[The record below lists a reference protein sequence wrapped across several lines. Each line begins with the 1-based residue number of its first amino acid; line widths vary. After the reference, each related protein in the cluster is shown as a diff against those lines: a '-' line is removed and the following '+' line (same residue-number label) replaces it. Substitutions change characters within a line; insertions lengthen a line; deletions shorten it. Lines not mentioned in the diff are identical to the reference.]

1 MLTMFI
7 AALATGA
14 LLDRLNEFKEAL
26 RHSDIS
32 QEKLALYL
40 GMDKGQLSRQ
50 LNGEGGITLKRLA
63 ECPEEVWRWFAV
75 GILLSLGLPK
85 QLQRGARL
93 AFALIGHK
101 RQMAKADER
110 HGRREVA

>member
-1 MLTMFI
+1 MLIAFI
-7 AALATGA
+7 AALGTSA
-14 LLDRLNEFKEAL
+14 LLDRLNDLRAAL
-26 RHSDIS
+26 RHSDVS

-40 GMDKGQLSRQ
+40 GMDKAQLSRQ
-50 LNGEGGITLKRLA
+50 LAGDGGITLKRLA
-63 ECPEEVWRWFAV
+63 ECPDDVWRWFAV

-101 RQMAKADER
+101 RQMAKVSPAQK
-110 HGRREVA
+110 RREVA

>member
-1 MLTMFI
+1 MLTALI
-7 AALATGA
+7 AALATSA
-14 LLDRLNEFKEAL
+14 LIDRLNEFKDAL
-26 RHSDIS
+26 RQSDVS

-40 GMDKGQLSRQ
+40 EMDKGQLSRQ

-63 ECPEEVWRWFAV
+63 QCPEETWRWFAV
-75 GILLSLGLPK
+75 GILLHLGLPT